1 MPDTGMWRLLT
12 STDRA
17 APPVGVATLDQI
29 DALMEEC
36 ARGLGFTLDQPTVE
50 AAILGI
56 AAGRFVQ
63 HHAYGH
69 DEDAEDAEPGPNFE
83 REMVN
88 SFGLVRWLLIERLHR
103 MESGT

>member
-1 MPDTGMWRLLT
+1 MPDTHGWRVLT
-12 STDRA
+12 SADRA
-17 APPVGVATLDQI
+17 PPPVGVDTLDQI
-29 DALMEEC
+29 DSLMEEC

-50 AAILGI
+50 AAIFGI

-69 DEDAEDAEPGPNFE
+69 DEEAELGPHFE

-88 SFGLVRWLLIERLHR
+88 SMGLVRWLLIERLHR
-103 MESGT
+103 MERT